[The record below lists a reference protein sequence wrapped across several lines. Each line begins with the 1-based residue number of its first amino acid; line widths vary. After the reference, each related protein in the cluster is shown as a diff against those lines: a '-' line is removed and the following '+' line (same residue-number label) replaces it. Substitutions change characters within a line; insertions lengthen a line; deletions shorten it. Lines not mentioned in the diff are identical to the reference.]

1 MFAGSGD
8 SRGTSPIGKVGDTP
22 PQPTPPTKRAYADPV
37 SGTGPLSQWW
47 NEEGRF
53 DPRASRVLWLDGQN
67 KVCDIQTDVI
77 PETIIREVKDMWGRG
92 WRGPTE
98 TLNGRVR
105 KVAVAFGYPL
115 QKSTPAEVVAVTQEK
130 TAAEKEKTM
139 LATVHHWAYF
149 DYKDGW
155 VGLRVEPE
163 DQDRANAI
171 KAAIP
176 AAERKYLAN
185 LRRWVF
191 KPKWC
196 AAVVQILQ
204 EHCPDVPVILEEK
217 NSEVLQTLLVGPRRY
232 LQGNLSVANPPQG
245 RLFGPI
251 SSIGD
256 WPVE

>member
-1 MFAGSGD
+1 VHVY
-8 SRGTSPIGKVGDTP
+8 PNP
-22 PQPTPPTKRAYADPV
+22 PMRKAYADPV

-53 DPRASRVLWLDGQN
+53 DPRAARVLWLDDHS
-67 KVCDIQTDVI
+67 KICDIQTDVI

-105 KVAVAFGYPL
+105 KVAIAFGQAPERPTL
-115 QKSTPAEVVAVTQEK
+115 REVVAAVAKEEGRKVTPAEVAAVTREDM
-130 TAAEKEKTM
+130 TKEKAM
-139 LATVHHWAYF
+139 LTTAHHWAYF

-176 AAERKYLAN
+176 AAERKYLAH

-204 EHCPDVPVILEEK
+204 EHCPEVPVILEEK
-217 NSEVLQTLLVGPRRY
+217 NSEILQTLLVGPRRY
-232 LQGNLSVANPPQG
+232 LQGNLSVTNPPEG

-256 WPVE
+256 WPDR